1 MEHNVGFLLLTHTPR
16 EHPWWRKWGC
26 CCQSGPSCP
35 LQCKTWP
42 QSLVDL
48 ARCRLTQIH
57 QLKENTFVSLICSK
71 YSIFL
76 TLCTRL
82 LCLRVTHPRWRSGQR
97 WVLSSRHAQTLWPY
111 NSEWCHESPQSS
123 QTLLHYVRNNNIIVC
138 FTYKKHSK
146 SVWSS

>member
-1 MEHNVGFLLLTHTPR
+1 METAQCTENKCDMFNTGFDELWNTVWDFYFSHTPR

-48 ARCRLTQIH
+48 ARCRLTPIH

-71 YSIFL
+71 YTIFL
-76 TLCTRL
+76 ALCVYCVYVL
-82 LCLRVTHPRWRSGQR
+82 LTHSGEADSDGCCLPNMLKHFGLTIVSDVMSHLKVAKRS
-97 WVLSSRHAQTLWPY
+97 W
-111 NSEWCHESPQSS
+111 
-123 QTLLHYVRNNNIIVC
+123 IM
-138 FTYKKHSK
+138 
-146 SVWSS
+146 